1 MRDSGEVDVEVG
13 GAMAALP
20 CPTGSI
26 GAVEEEHKCVRA
38 CVPMDKAGRRA
49 VRCGVFEVLIV
60 WACRSGPAASQRN
73 HCSWASSHWAVSPV
87 KKR

>member
-38 CVPMDKAGRRA
+38 CQWIRRVV
-49 VRCGVFEVLIV
+49 VRCG
-60 WACRSGPAASQRN
+60 
-73 HCSWASSHWAVSPV
+73 AVCL
-87 KKR
+87 RC